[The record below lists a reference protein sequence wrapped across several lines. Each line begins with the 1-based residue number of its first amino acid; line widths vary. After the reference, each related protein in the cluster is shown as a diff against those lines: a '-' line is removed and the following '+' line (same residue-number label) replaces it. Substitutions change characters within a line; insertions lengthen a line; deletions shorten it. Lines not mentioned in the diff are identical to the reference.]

1 VQELPTGLRDAALES
16 LLLRVTKSCWST
28 VFSSALRRS
37 LPGHVTPQQLFVLA
51 QLDHGACQPSVLA
64 REHHVGMSA
73 MTGLVDGLVARG
85 LVDRLQ
91 DSHDRRAV
99 QLAITDDGRAIWGE
113 AQAAVMESTRL
124 VLTPLSAA
132 ERERLM
138 LALSDLDRV
147 LETANDG
154 GSPAVERASTP
165 EAHIPADLKSAAL
178 GSRVNESRR

>member
-1 VQELPTGLRDAALES
+1 MQELPTGLRDATLES
-16 LLLRVTKSCWST
+16 LLLRVTKRCWST
-28 VFSSALRRS
+28 VFSSALRRT
-37 LPGHVTPQQLFVLA
+37 LPGHLTPQQLFVLA

-91 DSHDRRAV
+91 DPHDRRAV
-99 QLAITDDGRAIWGE
+99 RLAITDDGRAVWGE
-113 AQAAVMESTRL
+113 AQGAVMESTRQFL
-124 VLTPLSAA
+124 APLTLA

-147 LETANDG
+147 LEATTDG
-154 GSPAVERASTP
+154 SSPPGDRSPTP
-165 EAHIPADLKSAAL
+165 EEHATDDLIAPALA
-178 GSRVNESRR
+178 SRVAGNRR

>member
-1 VQELPTGLRDAALES
+1 MQELPTGLSDATLES
-16 LLLRVTKSCWST
+16 LLLRVTKRCWST
-28 VFSSALRRS
+28 VFSSAMRRT
-37 LPGHVTPQQLFVLA
+37 LPGHLTPQQLFVLA

-99 QLAITDDGRAIWGE
+99 QLAITNDGRAIWGE
-113 AQAAVMESTRL
+113 AQAAVMDSTRQ
-124 VLTPLSAA
+124 VLTPLSEA

-147 LETANDG
+147 LGTVNDG
-154 GSPAVERASTP
+154 GNVAGERSSTS
-165 EAHIPADLKSAAL
+165 EEHGAAGLKSAVL
-178 GSRVNESRR
+178 GSGLSESRR

>member
-1 VQELPTGLRDAALES
+1 MQDLSAGPRDATLES
-16 LLLRVTKSCWST
+16 LLLRVTKRCWST
-28 VFSSALRRS
+28 VFSSAMRRT
-37 LPGHVTPQQLFVLA
+37 LPGHLTPQQLFVLA

-91 DSHDRRAV
+91 DPHDRRAV
-99 QLAITDDGRAIWGE
+99 QLAITDDGRAIWSE
-113 AQAAVMESTRL
+113 AQAAVMESARQ
-124 VLTPLSAA
+124 VLTPLSLA

-147 LETANDG
+147 LETATDG
-154 GSPAVERASTP
+154 ASLAGERSSPS
-165 EAHIPADLKSAAL
+165 DLHVAAEQKSAAL
-178 GSRVNESRR
+178 GQRLSESRR